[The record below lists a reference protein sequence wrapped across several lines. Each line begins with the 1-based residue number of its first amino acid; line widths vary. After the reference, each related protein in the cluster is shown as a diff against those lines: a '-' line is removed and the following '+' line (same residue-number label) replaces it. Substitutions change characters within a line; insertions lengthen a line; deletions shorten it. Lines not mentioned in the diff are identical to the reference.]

1 MCSKFESNFG
11 TQVQPSFTY
20 TVILHGQSILESF
33 PESSHITGLWHPD
46 SWISSPIP
54 WTRVKKITQLQ
65 MVLSSKTAR
74 GGKYPGLLIEW
85 IFRWIEYRQIQILNQ
100 FLNWTFA
107 KKKILEKSFELKF
120 SVKWI
125 NELYIE
131 FILSIF
137 D

>member
-1 MCSKFESNFG
+1 MCSKFESNVG

-85 IFRWIEYRQIQILNQ
+85 IFVELNTGKFKFWINFWIELSRKNRFLKNLLKNL
-100 FLNWTFA
+100 LNWNSA
-107 KKKILEKSFELKF
+107 
-120 SVKWI
+120 W
-125 NELYIE
+125 NE
-131 FILSIF
+131 
-137 D
+137 

>member
-65 MVLSSKTAR
+65 MVLSSKTAK

-125 NELYIE
+125 NELCIE
-131 FILSIF
+131 FIFSIF

>member
-65 MVLSSKTAR
+65 MVLSSKTAK

>member
-107 KKKILEKSFELKF
+107 KKKIIEKSFELKF

>member
-54 WTRVKKITQLQ
+54 WTRFKKITQLK
-65 MVLSSKTAR
+65 MVLSSKTAK